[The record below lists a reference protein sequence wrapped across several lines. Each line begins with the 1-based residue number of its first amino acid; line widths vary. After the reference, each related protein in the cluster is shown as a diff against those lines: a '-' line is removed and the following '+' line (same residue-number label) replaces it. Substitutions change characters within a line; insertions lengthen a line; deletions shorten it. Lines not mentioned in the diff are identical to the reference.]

1 MNQFIQNLYL
11 PKTIALLEL
20 TGGYFAN
27 DITVKNTLEYYW
39 RFYRDEFKSF
49 PIVDTGGSI
58 PKTLELLDKYY
69 AKGYR
74 YFYGFSRS
82 TIVNASLNWFN
93 MHPDAIGISSTSTA
107 PNLSIPKKIFRMT
120 PTDDYI
126 LDSILPQVYPSPTV
140 YYIYTEGEVA
150 MLNVLAILQADP
162 LITNLKTYAV
172 NSSNLTV
179 TNIST
184 FLSGSTSQD
193 SIILYLL
200 DREPY
205 IDLYNQGLTF
215 AGNQYDITGI
225 VPPKIVGSGA
235 ISQLTNKYLIISYKG
250 IQTSILWRRGY
261 DTLGVDNY
269 SIVSLNAINLLNSLV
284 YKKSVTDINSH
295 FGILQFDPV
304 SSDIIYPCFL
314 VEIFNGTIFASS
326 YLLVNDPIL
335 GSYQAN
341 LIS

>member
-1 MNQFIQNLYL
+1 MNQVIQNIFL

-20 TGGYFAN
+20 SGGYIAN
-27 DITVKNTLEYYW
+27 DTTVKNTLEYYW

-49 PIVDTGGSI
+49 PIVDTGGTI
-58 PKTLELLDKYY
+58 PKTLDLLETYY

-82 TIVNASLNWFN
+82 TMVNGCLDWFN
-93 MHPDAIGISSTSTA
+93 MHPDAIGISCTSTA

-126 LDSILPQVYPSPTV
+126 LDSVLPQVYPSPTV

-150 MLNVLAILQADP
+150 TLNVLAILQSNP
-162 LITNLKTYAV
+162 SISNLKTFAV
-172 NSSNLTV
+172 NSTNLTV
-179 TNIST
+179 ANINA
-184 FLSGSTSQD
+184 FLSGSTNSD
-193 SIILYLL
+193 SVILYIF

-205 IDLYNQGLTF
+205 INLYNQGLTF

-225 VPPKIVGSGA
+225 APPAITGSGA
-235 ISQLTNKYLIISYKG
+235 ISQLTNKYLITNFKG
-250 IQTSILWRRGY
+250 IQTSIIWRRGY
-261 DTLGVDNY
+261 NALGADQY
-269 SIVSLNAINLLNSLV
+269 SIVTLNVLNLLNSLV
-284 YKKSVTDINSH
+284 YGKSVSDVYSH

-304 SSDIIYPCFL
+304 TSDIIYPCFL
-314 VEIFNGTIFASS
+314 VEVFNGVAFASS
-326 YLLVNDPIL
+326 YLIVNDPIL